1 LWGKSKTHSK
11 KKSQKTPLSI
21 IMLPTRRRDAFA
33 SSTSAPTKDGRALF
47 PKQCGN
53 ARDSS
58 FTASPKTMMMKK
70 KKMMMMMWRLAPAPT
85 LVAPAEPTV
94 A

>member
-1 LWGKSKTHSK
+1 MSSISHRLEETFVGENPKQYLK
-11 KKSQKTPLSI
+11 KKAQKTPLSI

-33 SSTSAPTKDGRALF
+33 SSTSATTKDGRALF

-58 FTASPKTMMMKK
+58 FTSSPKNDDDDDEEEA
-70 KKMMMMMWRLAPAPT
+70 R
-85 LVAPAEPTV
+85 
-94 A
+94 